1 MSPFSGERLYEASI
15 SCDIDYVSV
24 AEEKLAGVDQA
35 LAELGKSDAE
45 VSEVRERLAC
55 TTALDLEAVDGE
67 LGALSEGVSIAVE
80 LTDAPATN
88 VDAPAVAGEGWEDE
102 LTDVELMDESDFVLL
117 VDEDDLEE
125 LEKAGEDEA
134 QRTNPA
140 SPPDVSEPVEGEG
153 SFFKKLFGGR
163 RNSSNP

>member
-1 MSPFSGERLYEASI
+1 MT
-15 SCDIDYVSV
+15 V

-45 VSEVRERLAC
+45 VSEVRQRLAC
-55 TTALDLEAVDGE
+55 ATALDLEAVDDE
-67 LGALSEGVSIAVE
+67 LSALSAGVSIEVE
-80 LTDAPATN
+80 LTDAPAAKMN
-88 VDAPAVAGEGWEDE
+88 VPAVAGQGWEDE
-102 LTDVELMDESDFVLL
+102 STDVELIDESDFVLL

-134 QRTNPA
+134 RRTSPA
-140 SPPDVSEPVEGEG
+140 SPPDASEPVEGEG